1 MMRMIVF
8 FLSQIL
14 HALIVMTRSAAN
26 RFLKVNRT
34 SAASI
39 EKPIHNV
46 KVPMNEAEAS
56 SKSIRGWKLMS
67 SFLERNSLLP
77 TVKRQEMVEPIGIEP
92 MTPCLQSRCS
102 PS

>member
-14 HALIVMTRSAAN
+14 HALIVLTRSAAN

-46 KVPMNEAEAS
+46 KVPMNSAEAL
-56 SKSIRGWKLMS
+56 SKSRPKA
-67 SFLERNSLLP
+67 E
-77 TVKRQEMVEPIGIEP
+77 TVVFISGKRLVEPIGIEP
-92 MTPCLQSRCS
+92 MT
-102 PS
+102 